1 MPGRTRTW
9 SQGDSWNKLAYA
21 YTGDS
26 RNFREILEYNES
38 FDIRNK
44 PAIGVP
50 VFVTGPNGET
60 GKNTSSTATGSPGT
74 LNQLDTAINF
84 SPDTANPEKVDIA
97 SAIFPW
103 DTLDNFTER
112 LHPCGDHGWIC
123 PKPPVAQTRKKELNS
138 NGNYF
143 AWRRPWRCSG
153 YIHL

>member
-21 YTGDS
+21 YLGDS
-26 RNFREILEYNES
+26 RQFREILEYNES

-60 GKNTSSTATGSPGT
+60 GKSSSSAPSGSPGT

-84 SPDTANPEKVDIA
+84 NPTADANPEKVDIA

-103 DTLDNFTER
+103 DTLDAFTKR
-112 LHPCGDHGWIC
+112 LTEYTAYAALKRDRI
-123 PKPPVAQTRKKELNS
+123 
-138 NGNYF
+138 NGYGLDSPQ
-143 AWRRPWRCSG
+143 ASSDTQRG
-153 YIHL
+153 

>member
-38 FDIRNK
+38 FDIHNK

-60 GKNTSSTATGSPGT
+60 GKNTSSTAAGSPGT

-112 LHPCGDHGWIC
+112 LSEYTAYAALKRDRI
-123 PKPPVAQTRKKELNS
+123 
-138 NGNYF
+138 NGYGLDSPQ
-143 AWRRPWRCSG
+143 ASSDTQRG
-153 YIHL
+153 

>member
-1 MPGRTRTW
+1 MPGKTRTW

-26 RNFREILEYNES
+26 RNFRDILSFNES
-38 FDIRNK
+38 FDIRSK

-50 VFVTGPNGET
+50 IFTTGPNGEERV
-60 GKNTSSTATGSPGT
+60 NSSLSAPSGSPGT

-84 SPDTANPEKVDIA
+84 NPTADANPEKVDIA

-112 LHPCGDHGWIC
+112 LSKYTAYATLKRDRI
-123 PKPPVAQTRKKELNS
+123 
-138 NGNYF
+138 NGYGLDSPQ
-143 AWRRPWRCSG
+143 ASSDTQRG
-153 YIHL
+153 

>member
-50 VFVTGPNGET
+50 VFVTGPDGET
-60 GKNTSSTATGSPGT
+60 GENTSSTAAGSPGT

-112 LHPCGDHGWIC
+112 LSEYTAYASLKRDRI
-123 PKPPVAQTRKKELNS
+123 
-138 NGNYF
+138 NGYGLDSPQ
-143 AWRRPWRCSG
+143 ASSDTQRG
-153 YIHL
+153 

>member
-21 YTGDS
+21 YLGDS
-26 RNFREILEYNES
+26 RQFREILDFNES

-60 GKNTSSTATGSPGT
+60 GKSSSSAPSGSPGT

-84 SPDTANPEKVDIA
+84 NPTADANPEKVDIA

-103 DTLDNFTER
+103 DTLDAFTKR
-112 LHPCGDHGWIC
+112 LTEYTAYAALKRDRI
-123 PKPPVAQTRKKELNS
+123 
-138 NGNYF
+138 NGYGLDSPQ
-143 AWRRPWRCSG
+143 ASSDTQRG
-153 YIHL
+153 

>member
-21 YTGDS
+21 YLGDS
-26 RNFREILEYNES
+26 RKFRDILDFNES

-60 GKNTSSTATGSPGT
+60 GKSSPSAPSGSPGT

-84 SPDTANPEKVDIA
+84 NPTADANPEKVDIA

-103 DTLDNFTER
+103 DTLDAFTKR
-112 LHPCGDHGWIC
+112 LTEYTAYAALKRDRI
-123 PKPPVAQTRKKELNS
+123 
-138 NGNYF
+138 NGYGLDSPQ
-143 AWRRPWRCSG
+143 ASSDTQRG
-153 YIHL
+153 